1 MSDEMSAEAAEYA
14 ERVAEFEAEL
24 RAKYSEAERN
34 EMAKSGEALP
44 DGSFP
49 IKDAQDLSSAIKLN
63 GSGSTAKSTV
73 RAHIK
78 KRAAALGLSKEIPDD
93 WREADSIP
101 AVPKRHWSLREV
113 EVPILADMSL
123 RDATSDT
130 SEATLVGWPS
140 TTGQGYEVTDWL
152 GEYRETINP
161 PAFAKTLKESDYVPM
176 LLDHKGDV
184 LAAYRQDPT
193 RTMDLATDSKGLRS
207 EARIDVVDNTT
218 SRTVASGIRRG
229 DLSKMSFAFRATKE
243 TWNAEY
249 TERGV
254 DELQLFD
261 VSVVKS
267 PANPYTSV
275 MLRSDMADILG
286 RDGIA
291 TLWAAREAFAAY
303 TTLRSLDPLA
313 EPHIEAAMRALRS
326 VDERMAGQ
334 DAYKWQGRART
345 FIVVDLMEQVRAGK
359 TISSANE
366 TLLKSALESL
376 SPAND
381 SLAKVDAAVA
391 ETRTAIAT
399 TLGDTDPNA
408 NAGEKVANNAG
419 LDTGTK
425 NDGNPVLPNDGAG
438 VRSIPSSVLKA
449 QRELAALK
457 LRTTNRKK

>member
-1 MSDEMSAEAAEYA
+1 MTGEPMSEKTTAEAAEN
-14 ERVAEFEAEL
+14 ERL
-24 RAKYSEAERN
+24 
-34 EMAKSGEALP
+34 
-44 DGSFP
+44 
-49 IKDAQDLSSAIKLN
+49 
-63 GSGSTAKSTV
+63 
-73 RAHIK
+73 
-78 KRAAALGLSKEIPDD
+78 AAADKV
-93 WREADSIP
+93 P

-113 EVPILADMSL
+113 EVPILADMSV
-123 RDATSDT
+123 RESFAETPQDAV
-130 SEATLVGWPS
+130 LVGWPS
-140 TTGQGYEVTDWL
+140 TTGQGYDVTDWL

-184 LAAYRQDPT
+184 LAAYRQDPN

-207 EARIDVVDNTT
+207 EARVDVVENST
-218 SRTVASGIRRG
+218 SRTVVSGVKRG
-229 DLSKMSFAFRATKE
+229 DLAKMSFAFRATKE
-243 TWNAEY
+243 TWNEEY

-286 RDGIA
+286 REGIA
-291 TLWAAREAFAAY
+291 TLWAAREAFDNFLQVR
-303 TTLRSLDPLA
+303 TFDPQA

-376 SPAND
+376 SQAND
-381 SLAKVDAAVA
+381 SLAKVDAAVS

-399 TLGDTDPNA
+399 TLGDPDPA
-408 NAGEKVANNAG
+408 LKTTGEKASNNAG
-419 LDTGTK
+419 LDTGK
-425 NDGNPVLPNDGAG
+425 LNDGNPVLPNDGAG